1 MTASPSKTP
10 AIKLRRR
17 STLRTSFRR
26 KTGRACDACR
36 LIHTREHSATT
47 MWVQPRTAASFS
59 ETTPASTRRD
69 STHLTSDL
77 HVTPLYPVTTAY
89 VIRP

>member
-10 AIKLRRR
+10 AIKLKRR

-26 KTGRACDACR
+26 KTGMACDACR
-36 LIHTREHSATT
+36 LIDAREHGATAK
-47 MWVQPRTAASFS
+47 WLQPRTAASFS
-59 ETTPASTRRD
+59 ETTPAPTGRD

-77 HVTPLYPVTTAY
+77 RVHR
-89 VIRP
+89 ID